1 MISQLLNGGP
11 GGRMGWGFLM
21 KRNPLLSSNAVYPF
35 KNLLNAFD
43 VPVTNLRT
51 GITSE
56 SKTDISLVL
65 SETYL

>member
-1 MISQLLNGGP
+1 M
-11 GGRMGWGFLM
+11 RWGFLM

-35 KNLLNAFD
+35 KKLLNAFD
-43 VPVTNLRT
+43 VPVTNLCT